1 MCAAKQPIGRLLAV
15 ERTSVREGTDDA
27 PQQQKLEHE
36 AGHLDQGRGGLS
48 GTGYSGFARLNAAR
62 SERSISRADC
72 GKPFFSRMLHLGPSR
87 AALDGAAEKRHVALG
102 FACFAAIKAEQ
113 ESKRL

>member
-1 MCAAKQPIGRLLAV
+1 MGRSTRSSGQSEQGQAPTYLMRAAKQPFGRLLAV

-62 SERSISRADC
+62 DRSISRADC
-72 GKPFFSRMLHLGPSR
+72 GKPFFS
-87 AALDGAAEKRHVALG
+87 
-102 FACFAAIKAEQ
+102 CCT
-113 ESKRL
+113 

>member
-1 MCAAKQPIGRLLAV
+1 MRAAKQPIGRLLAV

-48 GTGYSGFARLNAAR
+48 GTGYSGFARLNAT
-62 SERSISRADC
+62 SIW
-72 GKPFFSRMLHLGPSR
+72 P
-87 AALDGAAEKRHVALG
+87 AAEKLVASLFFWG
-102 FACFAAIKAEQ
+102 RG
-113 ESKRL
+113 SST